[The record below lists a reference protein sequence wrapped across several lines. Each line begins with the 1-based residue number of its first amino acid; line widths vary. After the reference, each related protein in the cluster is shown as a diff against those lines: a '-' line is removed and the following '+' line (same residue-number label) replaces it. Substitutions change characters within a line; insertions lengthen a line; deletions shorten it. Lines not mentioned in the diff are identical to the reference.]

1 MKFEWDEE
9 KNKTNQ
15 IKHGISFDVAREIF
29 DDPFTL
35 SFLDERFNYLEERW
49 ISIGQSKNDKIIVVA
64 HLFYN
69 EKGEEIIRIISA
81 RKATQKERKAYE
93 KI

>member
-15 IKHGISFDVAREIF
+15 IKYGISFDVAREIF

-49 ISIGQSKNDKIIVVA
+49 IKYRA
-64 HLFYN
+64 
-69 EKGEEIIRIISA
+69 E
-81 RKATQKERKAYE
+81 QK
-93 KI
+93 

>member
-1 MKFEWDEE
+1 MKK

-15 IKHGISFDVAREIF
+15 IKYGISFDVAREIF

>member
-15 IKHGISFDVAREIF
+15 IKYGISFDVAREIF